1 MSTASMPTR
10 RAAAPSDAAMRLL
23 AWLLRLVLFLV
34 IFWIALKNTTPVPL
48 RLSAARV
55 YEQVP
60 LVVVIL
66 VSVCAGV
73 VAGIVALLPTIARLR
88 RRIVQ
93 LGKLAAARD
102 SGDVDRVGEQL
113 AAAARN
119 VGAVGQLDS
128 DTGLRRGL

>member
-1 MSTASMPTR
+1 
-10 RAAAPSDAAMRLL
+10 MRLF
-23 AWLLRLVLFLV
+23 AWLLRLVLFLL
-34 IFWIALKNTTPVPL
+34 IFWIALKNTTAVPL
-48 RLSAARV
+48 RLSSTRI

-66 VSVCAGV
+66 VSVCVGV
-73 VAGIVALLPTIARLR
+73 VAGIVAVLPTIARLR

-102 SGDVDRVGEQL
+102 SGDVDRAGEQL

-119 VGAVGQLDS
+119 IGAVGHLDP
-128 DTGLRRGL
+128 DTRLRRL